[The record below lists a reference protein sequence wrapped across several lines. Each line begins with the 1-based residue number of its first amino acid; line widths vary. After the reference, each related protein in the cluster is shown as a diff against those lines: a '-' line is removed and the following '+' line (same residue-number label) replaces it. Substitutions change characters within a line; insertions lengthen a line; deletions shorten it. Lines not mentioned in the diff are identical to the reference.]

1 VVHGQPRGDPGGL
14 RLGGHVSGSE
24 LEASGIAV
32 LYCSLVFASYATNNV
47 SACKYVSEHSEARVI
62 VVEGLKQLEKY
73 YDISKDLPHLK
84 AIVVYGVTELSEA
97 VKAKLSVP
105 VYTFDDFCKLASNVS
120 TTDLEARAEGWKV
133 GQVCS
138 LIYTSGTTGPPK
150 VR

>member
-1 VVHGQPRGDPGGL
+1 M
-14 RLGGHVSGSE
+14 
-24 LEASGIAV
+24 
-32 LYCSLVFASYATNNV
+32 
-47 SACKYVSEHSEARVI
+47 SEHSEARVI

-73 YDISKDLPHLK
+73 YDICKDLPHLK
-84 AIVVYGVTELSEA
+84 AIVVYGMTELSDA

-105 VYTFDDFCKLASNVS
+105 VYTFDDFCKLASDVS